1 MQKRLPQS
9 QNTHNWIKQN
19 IQSPLSIEFV
29 LAWKLSHH
37 GESFPPHPHC
47 HARAGD
53 LSGKGKIW
61 KIYCPLVP
69 ADSTIRDDTLCCR
82 RLPPHSFFLWGARH
96 LSEFNLPH
104 GWQASKAFPRG
115 WNQGVGVILVS
126 FNDCYYSFIWG
137 THSPSDTSVQQI
149 GAFGFVTVTGFLP
162 PKVTMGGNLFA
173 FFMEKF
179 FFFCWWFSRQLWL
192 ASASISVLVNAVKII
207 ALEG

>member
-9 QNTHNWIKQN
+9 QNTHNWIEQN

-47 HARAGD
+47 HARAGG

-69 ADSTIRDDTLCCR
+69 ADSTIRGDIFLLCCR
-82 RLPPHSFFLWGARH
+82 RLPPHSFFFARGAPFIWIQFTSRMTSFQSF
-96 LSEFNLPH
+96 SE
-104 GWQASKAFPRG
+104 
-115 WNQGVGVILVS
+115 GVGVILVS

-162 PKVTMGGNLFA
+162 PKVTIGGNLFA
-173 FFMEKF
+173 FFYGKVL
-179 FFFCWWFSRQLWL
+179 FFCWWFSRQLWL
-192 ASASISVLVNAVKII
+192 ASALISVLVNTVKII